1 MNYDGWKSLSKGF
14 ALLLWG
20 IVATALSAAV
30 GQIPAIDAGTA
41 GTPTLESVVTAAV
54 TGLLLFSY
62 GAFNNW
68 RKHSP
73 SAPPILRDLDFVPI
87 LRRLFPV
94 LLVCLLAG
102 CATNRATFTEK
113 LYDPE
118 TGNPTSDTTFSTN
131 VTATVGSKV
140 NEGAGSMSYQGKDWK
155 LDVGGSANGLKA
167 AGDPTQMLGYIT
179 QFMQGMAT
187 LFKQPAPA
195 PTQTQTDL
203 TLTLPEATP

>member
-20 IVATALSAAV
+20 IIATALSAAI

-41 GTPTLESVVTAAV
+41 DIPSLESVVTTAV
-54 TGLLLFSY
+54 TGLLLLLY

-73 SAPPILRDLDFVPI
+73 SAPVFLRELDMKFVI
-87 LRRLFPV
+87 KLFFPV
-94 LLVCLLAG
+94 LLVCLLVG

-195 PTQTQTDL
+195 PTQTQTDVN
-203 TLTLPEATP
+203 LTLPEATP